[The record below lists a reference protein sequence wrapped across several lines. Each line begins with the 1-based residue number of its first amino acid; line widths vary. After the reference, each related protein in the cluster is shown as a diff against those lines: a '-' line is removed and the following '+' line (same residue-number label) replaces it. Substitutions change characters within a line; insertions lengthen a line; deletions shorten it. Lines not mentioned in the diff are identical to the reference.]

1 VKQRIFATTSFA
13 ALSAFLT
20 APAFAD
26 VTADQVWQSWKE
38 LGSTYGQSYT
48 AGSEVRSGDTL
59 TITDLAIDMPG
70 ATQQVKGTIPQIAF
84 REIGGGRVEI
94 TMSDAYQLKMT
105 GKDPL
110 DKPTASTVAVAQEGL
125 VITASGDPAAI
136 SYDIAANTIAV
147 KVLDMMVD
155 GNKPNDMNFNVAVS
169 KIAANYQ
176 VTQGAMTGINS
187 TFAASDLV
195 FNAKGTDTDNSGAF
209 DVVGKMSGI
218 AGASAGTVSQGAA
231 AGNLGAMLAQGF
243 TTDGSFN
250 YDAGGFTLAVT
261 DESGSTTNVESTSK
275 GGSLNVSMDKDRIA
289 YGVHGK
295 GVGLT
300 LSGSAIPFPEL
311 NAAYDDAVLSLLM
324 PIAKA
329 DDAKDFALNVKLSGL
344 TVSDVLWN
352 MVDPGASLPRD
363 PATLNVALKGKAKP
377 LVDLLSADQ
386 ASMMGG
392 KPPLEVSALDI
403 EALQLTVAGAEFTG
417 NGALAFDN
425 SKPPMLGG
433 VAPMP
438 TGRVNL
444 SLTGA
449 NTLLGKL
456 QALGLVDQQITMTFG
471 MMAGMLAKPG
481 PTPDSFVAEVEIKE
495 GGQILSNGNPLPF

>member
-1 VKQRIFATTSFA
+1 MKQRIFATTSFA
-13 ALSAFLT
+13 ALSAFLA

-26 VTADQVWQSWKE
+26 VTADQVWQSWKA

-59 TITDLAIDMPG
+59 TITDLTIDMPS
-70 ATQQVKGTIPQIAF
+70 ATQQVKGTIPQVAF

-94 TMSDAYQLKMT
+94 TMSDAYQLNMT

-110 DKPTASTVAVAQEGL
+110 DKPTASTVAVTQDAL

-136 SYDIAANTIAV
+136 SYDIAANTVAL
-147 KVLDMMVD
+147 KVLEIMVD
-155 GNKPNDMNFNVAVS
+155 GKPNDLNFDVALS
-169 KIAANYQ
+169 KIAATYQ
-176 VTQGAMTGINS
+176 VTQGDMTSINS
-187 TFAASDLV
+187 TFAASDLA
-195 FNAKGTDTDNSGAF
+195 FNAKGTDPDNGGKF

-231 AGNLGAMLAQGF
+231 AKDLGALLAQGF

-250 YDAGGFTLAVT
+250 YDAGGFTLAAT

-275 GGSLNVSMDKDRIA
+275 GGNLNVSMDKDRIA

-295 GVGLT
+295 GVALK

-311 NAAYDDAVLSLLM
+311 TAAYDDAVLSLLM

-344 TVSDVLWN
+344 TVSDLLWN

-363 PATLNVALKGKAKP
+363 PATLNVDLKGKAKP
-377 LVDLLSADQ
+377 LVDLLTIDQ
-386 ASMMGG
+386 GSMMGE

-425 SKPPMLGG
+425 SKPPLLGG

-438 TGRVNL
+438 SGKVNL

-456 QALGLVDQQITMTFG
+456 QALGLVDQQVTMTFG

-481 PTPDSFVAEVEIKE
+481 PTPDSFVAEVEFKE
-495 GGQILSNGNPLPF
+495 DGQILSNGNPLPF